1 MTPAAE
7 PDLESRVAAL
17 EARFEGLALQAD
29 SADYLARMVRRH
41 GHHNPGCPGGEECP
55 CGFGTAL
62 LVAALVL
69 GERPPPA

>member
-1 MTPAAE
+1 MTAVPA
-7 PDLESRVAAL
+7 PSLESRVAAL
-17 EARFEGLALQAD
+17 EARFEALALQAD

-41 GHHNPGCPGGEECP
+41 GRHAPDCPGGEECP

-69 GERPPPA
+69 GERPPAA